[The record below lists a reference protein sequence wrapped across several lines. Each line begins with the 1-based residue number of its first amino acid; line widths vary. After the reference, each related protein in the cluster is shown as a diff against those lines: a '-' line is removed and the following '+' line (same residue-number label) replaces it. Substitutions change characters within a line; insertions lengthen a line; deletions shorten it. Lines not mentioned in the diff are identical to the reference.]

1 MPNTF
6 STELVSFPPSA
17 PPGLPVVAVDDAAHN
32 GCPLLTKFRVLVV
45 SKGQCAILRWQM
57 RNKAGEP
64 IDIYN
69 EVTSGGQIIA
79 RFHDAYGVSSEI
91 HQIIGSAYDPR
102 SGIVDI
108 QTTGELVGDAG
119 LFDME
124 IGITDGDGRLMY
136 TNSGYLSVERGLFG
150 NTESL
155 SGPVTINELRDHLD
169 DYAISNDFLGVAEF
183 ADVDLVR
190 AVLKPVQEW
199 NEMPPDICSFNA
211 ANFPFR
217 AHLLDAAVAHLLLK
231 AAIWCERNR
240 VQLQAGGIN
249 FDDKAKGG
257 NYVALA
263 RELRE
268 RWIEFVRTKKIEINI
283 NSAAGTLGSPY
294 F

>member
-1 MPNTF
+1 MPNNF
-6 STELVSFPPSA
+6 ETELVSLPGLD
-17 PPGLPVVAVDDAAHN
+17 PGLPTITAEDATHN
-32 GCPLLTKFRVLVV
+32 GCPILSKFRVLVV
-45 SKGQCAILRWQM
+45 NKGQCAVLRWTM
-57 RNKAGEP
+57 RDRQGQP
-64 IDIYN
+64 I
-69 EVTSGGQIIA
+69 SGGGNVIA
-79 RFHDAYGVSSEI
+79 RFHDAYGVSPEI
-91 HQIIGSAYDPR
+91 HQILGTVYDPQN
-102 SGIVDI
+102 GIVDI
-108 QTTGELVGDAG
+108 ETTAALVENPG
-119 LFDME
+119 LYEME
-124 IGITDGDGRLMY
+124 IGITDDDGYLRY
-136 TNSGYLSVERGLFG
+136 TNTGYLSVERGLFG

-155 SGPVTINELRDHLD
+155 RGPVTINELRDHLE

-190 AVLKPVQEW
+190 AVMKPIQEW
-199 NEMPPDICSFNA
+199 NEMPPDVCQFNA
-211 ANFPFR
+211 ATFPYR
-217 AHLLDAAVAHLLLK
+217 AHLLDAAVAHLLMK